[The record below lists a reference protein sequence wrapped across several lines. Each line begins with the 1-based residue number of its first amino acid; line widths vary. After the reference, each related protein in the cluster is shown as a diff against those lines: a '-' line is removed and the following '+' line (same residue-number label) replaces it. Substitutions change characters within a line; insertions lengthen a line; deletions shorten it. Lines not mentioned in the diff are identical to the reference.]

1 MLEARHRR
9 SAPWLPA
16 WARWS
21 RAAAEEPWTV
31 GVEDELVLV
40 DPRTWSPANRAEEL
54 VAALPDHASIETHAC
69 VVELKT
75 APHETVAE
83 TVADLATLRRL
94 ASRLV
99 DEELGLRLAGSGTH
113 PLATDSHVEVSS
125 SPRYADIECM
135 MRAVARREPT
145 MALHVH
151 VAVPHA
157 ELAVRALDGLRCE
170 LPLLLALSANSPFWR
185 GRDSGFASMRTP
197 LLSMFPRFGIPRRFG
212 SYAAYVEVVSG
223 LLRSRAVPDPG
234 FLWWDVRLQPGLG
247 TVEVRIMDAQTRV
260 ADIAP
265 LAALV
270 QCLVFAHA
278 TAAEPPGVG
287 QELLAENRFLA
298 ARDGLRAQLSSTP
311 EGRTRPAAEWL
322 GGIIESCRPA
332 AQALGCASELE
343 HALALAEDPGAVRQR
358 RLAASAGLGALPALL
373 SAELALAERVV
384 VAA

>member
-1 MLEARHRR
+1 MPEAPHPRR
-9 SAPWLPA
+9 ERWLPV

-21 RAAAEEPWTV
+21 RAAAERPWTV

-40 DPRTWSPANRAEEL
+40 DPRTWAPANRADEL
-54 VAALPDHASIETHAC
+54 VRMLPTQASTETHAC

-75 APHETVAE
+75 APHETVPEAAAE
-83 TVADLATLRRL
+83 LALLRRT

-99 DEELGLRLAGSGTH
+99 HEELGLRLAGSGTH
-113 PLATDSHVEVSS
+113 PLAADSEVEVSS
-125 SPRYADIECM
+125 GAHYRDIECM
-135 MRAVARREPT
+135 TRALARREPT

-151 VAVPHA
+151 VAVPDA

-170 LPLLLALSANSPFWR
+170 LPLLLALAANSPFWR

-197 LLSMFPRFGIPRRFG
+197 MLSMFPRFGIPRRFG
-212 SYAAYVEVVSG
+212 SYASYVEVVNG

-234 FLWWDVRLQPGLG
+234 FLWWDVRLQPALG

-260 ADIAP
+260 ADVAA

-270 QCLVFAHA
+270 QCLVFIHA
-278 TAAEPPGVG
+278 AAAEPAGVG
-287 QELLAENRFLA
+287 QELLDENRFLA
-298 ARDGLRAQLSSTP
+298 ARDGLRAQLATTP
-311 EGRTRPAAEWL
+311 EGRTCPAAEWL
-322 GGIIESCRPA
+322 GGLIESCRPV

-343 HALALAEDPGAVRQR
+343 HGIELAAHPGEVRQR
-358 RLAASAGLGALPALL
+358 RLAASAGLAALPALL
-373 SAELALAERVV
+373 SAELAPAERTV